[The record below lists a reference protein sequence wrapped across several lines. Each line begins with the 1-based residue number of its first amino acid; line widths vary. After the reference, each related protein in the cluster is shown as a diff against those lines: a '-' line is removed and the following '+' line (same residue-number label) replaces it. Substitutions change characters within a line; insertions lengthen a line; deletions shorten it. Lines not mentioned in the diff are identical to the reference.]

1 MRGNMRKYLV
11 SAFLLVFLYG
21 CNELLHVTAE
31 EFKWQYN
38 NRNMQSVY
46 WADYLGEKDGKVYLL
61 RKRAP
66 LIGSKWKEEVLFTE
80 VAGLD
85 AEFLK
90 VLREQEKTTKRTA
103 NIEILKKT
111 LKGLNLDN
119 PTADIEKH
127 TANNDLRFV
136 GINGYTCYSP
146 GVEKKDMKLAQKYDI
161 RCLEGTSDNI
171 ENEEH
176 GKLIEAAIKY
186 AETYNRSLIKKLK
199 RTE

>member
-1 MRGNMRKYLV
+1 
-11 SAFLLVFLYG
+11 
-21 CNELLHVTAE
+21 
-31 EFKWQYN
+31 
-38 NRNMQSVY
+38 MQSVY

-66 LIGSKWKEEVLFTE
+66 MLGSKWKEEVLFTE

-85 AEFLK
+85 TEFLK
-90 VLREQEKTTKRTA
+90 VLRKQEKTTKSTA

-111 LKGLNLDN
+111 LKGLNLDD
-119 PTADIEKH
+119 PTADMEKQ

-136 GINGYTCYSP
+136 GINGYTCYPP
-146 GVEKKDMKLAQKYDI
+146 GVEKEDMKLAQKYDI

-171 ENEEH
+171 ENEGH

-186 AETYNRSLIKKLK
+186 AETYNRALIQKLK
-199 RTE
+199 RIE